1 MFIGGVD
8 AASLGPRRRLMLRY
22 GGGGGGS
29 SSSSDGSSAAQR
41 SVQCDITTVVMT
53 HVVAV
58 QS

>member
-1 MFIGGVD
+1 
-8 AASLGPRRRLMLRY
+8 MLRY
-22 GGGGGGS
+22 GGGGGGGSS